1 MKAREIILR
10 PLITEKTTL
19 MQERENTVCF
29 EVDRRANKIQVRNA
43 VEELFDVEV
52 ASVHIVNRKGKP
64 IMRYGRVVS
73 HRSGETEDVTIAHLA
88 VATNAGQIKTGSM
101 SRTDRIAKYN
111 ELLRIEEQLG
121 DLAIYPGEDCFYNL
135 AQADEDE

>member
-43 VEELFDVEV
+43 VEELFDVQV
-52 ASVHIVNRKGKP
+52 TGVHIVNRMGKP
-64 IMRYGRVVS
+64 IMRYGRVAS
-73 HRSGETEDVTIAHLA
+73 HRASTRKAYVKLA
-88 VATNAGQIKTGSM
+88 PGSKTLEFFEG
-101 SRTDRIAKYN
+101 I
-111 ELLRIEEQLG
+111 
-121 DLAIYPGEDCFYNL
+121 
-135 AQADEDE
+135 